1 VLIFTSAK
9 LRKVKQ
15 AQATGQQGR
24 QQIRI
29 KTLEFKEK
37 VRWTISRKPKLS
49 DNNDYSKVRSSE
61 TKRGAV

>member
-1 VLIFTSAK
+1 
-9 LRKVKQ
+9 VKQ